1 MKQNWYFALL
11 FIAVFSAACSKPKP
25 VYYWQNG
32 SNGDSMLTASVP
44 SVVLSSSNDSTQVV
58 AFRWPL
64 ASFGFPASVSY
75 TLQFDV
81 PSDTT
86 GPAAWG
92 KANSVLVGTN
102 VDSLGYL
109 GVDLNSL
116 ANALS
121 LTPGSADT
129 LLVRIKSDVFQDDG
143 SVSAVPSIYTNVVA
157 VIVTP
162 YALDLY
168 VPGSY
173 QNWIPGTAPMI
184 APFSTTYSYV
194 YEGYVY
200 MATPGTNQFKYTSA
214 PDFNHIN
221 YGDGGNGTLSTLGTA
236 GNLTVPDSGYYE
248 VTANLKALTWTAS
261 KTVWGVI
268 GDATPGGWNTDT
280 ELTYDPTNQVW
291 TVTLQLLSTG
301 SFKFRAND
309 EWVIDFGVDNNGNL
323 AYSDNPIY
331 YNAAT
336 NNITVPVSGNYTL
349 TLDLHVPGKYA
360 YHAQLN

>member
-1 MKQNWYFALL
+1 
-11 FIAVFSAACSKPKP
+11 
-25 VYYWQNG
+25 
-32 SNGDSMLTASVP
+32 
-44 SVVLSSSNDSTQVV
+44 
-58 AFRWPL
+58 
-64 ASFGFPASVSY
+64 
-75 TLQFDV
+75 
-81 PSDTT
+81 
-86 GPAAWG
+86 
-92 KANSVLVGTN
+92 
-102 VDSLGYL
+102 
-109 GVDLNSL
+109 
-116 ANALS
+116 
-121 LTPGSADT
+121 
-129 LLVRIKSDVFQDDG
+129 VRIKSDVFQNDG
-143 SVSAVPSIYTNVVA
+143 SVSAVPSTYTNVAA
-157 VIVTP
+157 VIITP

-173 QNWIPGTAPMI
+173 QNWIPANAPMI
-184 APFSTTYSYV
+184 APFSTTYNYV
-194 YEGYVY
+194 YEGYIY